1 MPNGVEEAMP
11 TLVRAEL
18 LGLRT
23 TRLPWALFAGAM
35 LLTTALAVNAV
46 LGAGTDGAS
55 SIGTAGAMLA
65 VLGATGP
72 GRLVILLL
80 GVLTITAEF
89 RHATITATF
98 LHTPRRIRVLAAK
111 AAAIVVVATVAAVA
125 DLAVALAV
133 GVATGALPPALL
145 NPDIGLHVAGLL
157 LAYPLYGLI
166 GAAAGALIV
175 YQPVAVVLPLAWVL
189 YLEDFTL
196 RLAPETAAPWSLNG
210 LTGALAHSGT
220 LPDVLPTALGGAV
233 LAAYTLLLCALG
245 AARLAYR
252 DIT

>member
-1 MPNGVEEAMP
+1 MP
-11 TLVRAEL
+11 TLTRTEL
-18 LGLRT
+18 LALRT
-23 TRLPWALFAGAM
+23 TRVPWALLAGAV

-46 LGAGTDGAS
+46 LSAGTDGAP

-65 VLGATGP
+65 VLGAIGH

-80 GVLTITAEF
+80 GVLAVTAEF
-89 RHATITATF
+89 RHATVTATF

-111 AAAIVVVATVAAVA
+111 AAAVVVVATVAAAA

-133 GVATGALPPALL
+133 GLATGALPPALL
-145 NPDIGLHVAGLL
+145 NPDIVLHVAGLL

-166 GAAAGALIV
+166 GVAAGALIV
-175 YQPVAVVLPLAWVL
+175 YQPVAVLLPIAWVL

-196 RLAPETAAPWSLNG
+196 RLAPESVASWSLNG
-210 LTGALAHSGT
+210 VTAALAHSGT
-220 LPDVLPTALGGAV
+220 LADVLPVALGGAA
-233 LAAYTLLLCALG
+233 LALYALLLFSLG
-245 AARLAYR
+245 AARLAHR